1 MIVPNKFV
9 SLDDSGLGHIG
20 IILNEGPEPIGLV
33 ELYRKV
39 EHKFNGVDQFVIT
52 LDILFL
58 LNRIEVNFE
67 TRTVTYAD

>member
-20 IILNEGPEPIGLV
+20 IILNEGRDPIGLA
-33 ELYRKV
+33 ELYKKV
-39 EHKFNGVDQFVIT
+39 ERKFDGVDQFLIA

-58 LNRIEVNFE
+58 LNKIEVNFE
-67 TRTVTYAD
+67 TRTVIYVD